1 MVETAVTRRNRRK
14 NSGFILE
21 TIPVLALFVDPEPT
35 EGFQA
40 FQTFSLDDGTEL
52 LIRRALLDRFLA
64 CMKPASI
71 TLRPLRA
78 GVFFGFLGC
87 FVQFSNIGLAQISD
101 S

>member
-1 MVETAVTRRNRRK
+1 M
-14 NSGFILE
+14 
-21 TIPVLALFVDPEPT
+21 LALFVDPEPT

-40 FQTFSLDDGTEL
+40 FQTFSLDNGTEL
-52 LIRRALLDRFLA
+52 LIRRALLDRFRA

-78 GVFFGFLGC
+78 GVFFGHQVWQRHFP
-87 FVQFSNIGLAQISD
+87 VGLPGREIATYVARAKCYVASAK